1 MSSHIIPKR
10 KINKMKI
17 KHLFSHKTKYQV
29 LLKFLALFGIFAAY
43 FIYLSIKFDIATGG
57 VVAVL
62 TWSFFVLA
70 TPVADAGFLLDF
82 PLRLIFGIR
91 MFISEIFV
99 WVAAISVNIF
109 ALIFLPQDYEKTFLT
124 SLFKK
129 IITNPY
135 PYWAIII
142 LSGIGTFLSIKFGDE
157 LMDVVSHKER
167 SLHHK
172 HGFKLEVVIFLGIF
186 TLIILGYHHLLE
198 SLNISIK

>member
-1 MSSHIIPKR
+1 
-10 KINKMKI
+10 MKI
-17 KHLFSHKTKYQV
+17 KHLLSHKTKYQV
-29 LLKFLALFGIFAAY
+29 LLKFLAVLVIFSTY
-43 FIYLSIKFDIATGG
+43 FIYLSIKFDIITGG
-57 VVAVL
+57 VVAIL

-99 WVAAISVNIF
+99 WVVAILVNIF
-109 ALIFLPQDYEKTFLT
+109 ALLLVPQDYEKAFLT

-129 IITNPY
+129 IIINPY
-135 PYWAIII
+135 PYWSIII
-142 LSGIGTFLSIKFGDE
+142 LSGIGTFLSIRFGDE
-157 LMDVVSHKER
+157 LMDVMSHKER

-172 HGFKLEVVIFLGIF
+172 HGFKLEIIMFLSIFI
-186 TLIILGYHHLLE
+186 LIILSYHHLLD